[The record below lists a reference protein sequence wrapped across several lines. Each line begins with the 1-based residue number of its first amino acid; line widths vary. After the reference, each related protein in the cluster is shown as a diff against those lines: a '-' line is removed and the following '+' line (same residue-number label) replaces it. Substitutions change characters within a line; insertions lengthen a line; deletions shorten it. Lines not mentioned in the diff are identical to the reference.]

1 MRYFCFLCTEVFC
14 LINAA
19 QLKELKGVNFPGS
32 NNPRFCRFVWE
43 RSRHYLKPVRNFAF
57 PAAFSDISI
66 FFFFLYS
73 LSICF
78 SDKYFFCIWEW
89 ILLYFPSLI
98 VSCRFY
104 WYCVFMVMSILEI
117 TFCLLLSFSF
127 SLYFSVLQASLSVLS
142 GLCLLVLCV
151 FIFCLSFQ
159 LRNVFGFAS
168 YFYISLPFFIVASN
182 IQMECVFLCY
192 VSIITFLV
200 CPIPINTYMYVL

>member
-66 FFFFLYS
+66 FFFFFPYS

-78 SDKYFFCIWEW
+78 SDEYFFCIWEW

-127 SLYFSVLQASLSVLS
+127 SLYFSLLQASLSVLS

-168 YFYISLPFFIVASN
+168 YFFLFLYLFSLLQATFKWN
-182 IQMECVFLCY
+182 VFSCAMYQWLH
-192 VSIITFLV
+192 FLFV
-200 CPIPINTYMYVL
+200 QSP